1 MNPTEEGSPGVPGK
15 ITARCC
21 IVGGGPAGMM
31 LGYLLAR
38 AGIDTVVLEKHA
50 DFLRDFRGDTVHPS
64 TLTVLGELGL
74 LDEFLQRPHQNLTK
88 LTGDFGE
95 RRITLAD
102 FSRLDVKCPFVAFMP
117 QWDFLNFLSGKCAAF
132 PHFRL
137 EMQAEVVDLLRDGE
151 QIAGVRAKTPHG
163 MLEVRAHLTVGCD
176 GRHSLVRGRAGLE
189 VRELGAPID
198 VLWFRTGRSPAEF
211 DEAFTHLKAGRVL
224 LTVDRGD
231 YWQCAYVVPKGTFD
245 EVKKLGLEAF
255 RRNVVATAPVLRDHV
270 GDIKTW
276 DDVKL
281 LTVRVDRL
289 TRWSRKGLLCIGDA
303 AHAMSPVG
311 GVGINLAIQDAV
323 AAANLLAGKLLR
335 RDLNERDLEAVKGRR
350 LFPTRLTQAL
360 QILIQNRVL
369 APVISGK
376 NPKLKPPL
384 PLRLLGALP
393 WLQGITARVIGLGFR
408 PEHIRSPAAMQPV
421 SPATRKAA

>member
-1 MNPTEEGSPGVPGK
+1 MNPTQESTPRVPGK

-74 LDEFLQRPHQNLTK
+74 LDEFLKRPHQKLTK
-88 LTGDFGE
+88 LIGGFGE
-95 RRITLAD
+95 RRITIAD
-102 FSRLDVKCPFVAFMP
+102 FSRLDVTCPFIAFMP

-137 EMQAEVVDLLRDGE
+137 EMQAEVVDLLRDGD
-151 QIAGVRAKTPHG
+151 QIAGVRAKTPRG
-163 MLEVRAHLTVGCD
+163 PLEVRAHLTVGCD

-189 VRELGAPID
+189 VREMGAPID
-198 VLWFRTGRSPAEF
+198 VLWFRTRRSATEF
-211 DEAFTHLKAGRVL
+211 DETFTHFEAGRAL
-224 LTVDRGD
+224 ITIDRGD
-231 YWQCAYVVPKGTFD
+231 YWQCAYVIPKGKFD
-245 EVKKLGLEAF
+245 EVKKLGLETF
-255 RRNVVATAPVLRDHV
+255 RRNIAETAPALRAHV
-270 GDIKTW
+270 GDITTW

-281 LTVRVDRL
+281 LTVTVDRL
-289 TRWSRKGLLCIGDA
+289 TRWSRGGLLCIGDA

-323 AAANLLAGKLLR
+323 AAANLLAAKLLR
-335 RDLNERDLEAVKGRR
+335 RNLNERDLEAVKRR
-350 LFPTRLTQAL
+350 RQLPTRLTQAL
-360 QILIQNRVL
+360 QILIQDRVV
-369 APVISGK
+369 APVITGK

-384 PLRLLGALP
+384 PLRLVGAFP
-393 WLQGITARVIGLGFR
+393 WLQVITARLVGLGFR
-408 PEHIRSPAAMQPV
+408 PEHIRSPEAAAP
-421 SPATRKAA
+421 RR